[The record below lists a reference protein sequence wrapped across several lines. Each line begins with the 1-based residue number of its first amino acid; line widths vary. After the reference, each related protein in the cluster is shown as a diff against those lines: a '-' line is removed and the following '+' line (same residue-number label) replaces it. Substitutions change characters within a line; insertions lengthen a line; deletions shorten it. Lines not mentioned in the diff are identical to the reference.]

1 MPENKNRT
9 KNGGARRG
17 SNSGGKPYGAKS
29 YGKGAPSR
37 RPNTAKK
44 NAKSPDAQPKER
56 RISKI
61 IQWYPGHMAKARREI
76 TEALSLV
83 DIAIELCDA
92 RIPAS
97 SRNPGID
104 SLLAGK
110 PRILV
115 MNKTSLA
122 DPRVSDA
129 WREKLK
135 KNGEAIVFT
144 DCMTGQGISDI
155 VPAVREIL
163 AEKLSRFESK
173 GMVGRLPRA
182 MILGVTNCGK
192 STLVNKL
199 CGRVKAKA
207 EDRPGVTRENKWI
220 TVKDSIELLD
230 TPGILWPKFD
240 DEETGLCLA
249 FTGAI
254 RDDILDRE
262 EVAVLLCEK
271 LMTLYPELLCERYG
285 LDPSDLE
292 GRMHYEV
299 FEMIGR
305 KRGFLVSGGEVD
317 TLRTAVML
325 LDEFRDGKI
334 GRITLERPKA

>member
-1 MPENKNRT
+1 MPANRNDNKKFSRP
-9 KNGGARRG
+9 KNGKPNSHGGRG
-17 SNSGGKPYGAKS
+17 KSAKP
-29 YGKGAPSR
+29 PR
-37 RPNTAKK
+37 K
-44 NAKSPDAQPKER
+44 NADVQPSER

-76 TEALSLV
+76 TEALGLV

-92 RIPAS
+92 RIPSS
-97 SRNPGID
+97 SRNPSIDGIL
-104 SLLAGK
+104 SGK

-129 WREKLK
+129 WRERLK
-135 KNGEAIVFT
+135 RDGETVVFT

-155 VPAVREIL
+155 VPTVRELL
-163 AEKLSRFESK
+163 AEKLARFESR

-240 DEETGLCLA
+240 DEQTGLNLA

-254 RDDILDRE
+254 RDEILDRE
-262 EVAVLLCEK
+262 EIAVLLCEK

-285 LDPSDLE
+285 LDTSDIE
-292 GRMHYEV
+292 GRMHWEV
-299 FEMIGR
+299 FETIGR
-305 KRGFLVSGGEVD
+305 KRGFLISGGEVD

>member
-1 MPENKNRT
+1 MPANRNDNKKFSRPGNAKPAPR
-9 KNGGARRG
+9 GGR
-17 SNSGGKPYGAKS
+17 
-29 YGKGAPSR
+29 GKGAKAPR
-37 RPNTAKK
+37 K
-44 NAKSPDAQPKER
+44 NADEKPSER

-76 TEALSLV
+76 TEALGLV

-92 RIPAS
+92 RIPSS
-97 SRNPGID
+97 SRNPSIDGIL
-104 SLLAGK
+104 SGK

-129 WREKLK
+129 WRERLK
-135 KNGEAIVFT
+135 RDGETVVFT

-155 VPAVREIL
+155 VPTVREIL
-163 AEKLSRFESK
+163 AEKLARFESR

-240 DEETGLCLA
+240 DEETGLNLA

-254 RDDILDRE
+254 RDEILDRE
-262 EVAVLLCEK
+262 DVAVLLCEK
-271 LMTLYPELLCERYG
+271 LMKLYPELLCERYG
-285 LDPSDLE
+285 LDMADID
-292 GRMHYEV
+292 GRMHWEV
-299 FEMIGR
+299 FETIGR
-305 KRGFLVSGGEVD
+305 KRGFLISGGEVD

-334 GRITLERPKA
+334 GRITLERPMA